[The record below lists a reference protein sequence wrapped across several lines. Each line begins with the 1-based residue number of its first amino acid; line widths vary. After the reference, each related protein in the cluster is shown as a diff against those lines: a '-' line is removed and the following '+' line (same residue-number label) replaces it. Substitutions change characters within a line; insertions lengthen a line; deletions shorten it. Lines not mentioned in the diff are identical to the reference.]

1 MVLGGGFVRRVGLVL
16 KHRCFCASTGYC
28 IARAFRVLQNRF
40 EINEVQIMSSK
51 NPIFSSSVIEKSP
64 VAYGAPMTVQGAVQK
79 SGALLA
85 LVCVGAAF
93 SWNRAQQGGAELLI
107 IVGAVVG
114 LISALV
120 TCFKKEW
127 AAVSAPVYA
136 LFEGLLL
143 GGVSAKLNLMYPGI
157 ALQACM
163 LTFGTLFGLLGAYRM
178 GWIRATERFK
188 AIVIGGTMAIG
199 LVYLVSMVFN
209 LFGAQVPLIHDSG
222 QVGILFS
229 LAVVVIAAM
238 NLVLDFDFMEQAA
251 AAQLPK
257 YMEWYA
263 AFGLMVSLIWL

>member
-1 MVLGGGFVRRVGLVL
+1 
-16 KHRCFCASTGYC
+16 
-28 IARAFRVLQNRF
+28 
-40 EINEVQIMSSK
+40 MSSK

-93 SWNRAQQGGAELLI
+93 SWNRASSGGAELLI
-107 IVGAVVG
+107 LVGAIVGV
-114 LISALV
+114 ISALV

-127 AAVSAPVYA
+127 APVTAPIYA

-143 GGVSAKLNLMYPGI
+143 GGVSAKLNAAYPGI
-157 ALQACM
+157 ALQASM

-178 GWIRATERFK
+178 GWIRATQQFK
-188 AIVIGGTMAIG
+188 AIVIGGTMAVG
-199 LVYLVSMVFN
+199 LVYLVSMVAN

-238 NLVLDFDFMEQAA
+238 NLILDFDFMEQAA

-263 AFGLMVSLIWL
+263 AFGLMVSLIWLYMEILKLLVKLARRR